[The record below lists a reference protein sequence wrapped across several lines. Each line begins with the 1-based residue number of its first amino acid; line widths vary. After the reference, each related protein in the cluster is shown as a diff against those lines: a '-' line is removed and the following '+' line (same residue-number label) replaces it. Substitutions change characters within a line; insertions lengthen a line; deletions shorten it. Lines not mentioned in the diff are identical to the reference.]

1 MVNMRREWDAPEKRV
16 AELGLTE
23 EELAFYD
30 AVRDNYAT
38 LYEEPFLRD
47 LVHDVV
53 QVVKGNL
60 KVDWDGHRDLV
71 PDAAGVADHQVQAD
85 GHLQRRRPAADGH
98 RVPQGDERR
107 VSGAPSRGVRRGLA
121 AGERVDLVRL
131 QEAGDELDAPWA

>member
-85 GHLQRRRPAADGH
+85 GHLQRRRPAADGS
-98 RVPQGDERR
+98 RTARR
-107 VSGAPSRGVRRGLA
+107 RAPCDRRRLA
-121 AGERVDLVRL
+121 RTSCEAGERATGRR
-131 QEAGDELDAPWA
+131 